1 MSKIA
6 VVVDV
11 EEFVLQFKDRVIAAL
26 SEYYT
31 LPNSD
36 LLDDWF
42 NYGFGNACSNMIML
56 YPSSGEHRISFLNV
70 YNQFELELMTF
81 VRDNITERTIQAMR
95 EFGLIR
101 TLFTGKE
108 LYIITCNP
116 IQ

>member
-1 MSKIA
+1 MSKI
-6 VVVDV
+6 VVLIDV
-11 EEFVLQFKDRVIAAL
+11 EEFVLAYKDRVRTAL

-31 LPNSD
+31 SPSVELI
-36 LLDDWF
+36 DDWF

-56 YPSSGEHRISFLNV
+56 YPSSNEPRISFMNV

-81 VRDNITERTIQAMR
+81 VRDNITEAAIQAMR